1 MTYQR
6 PQGFFARFRSL
17 VAGLFTIWIRDREN
31 QSPEVVYQQ
40 AIGERTRQYREL
52 KNAVAGILFMRTKLE
67 AEINERR
74 AEIARLHDDIRRAV
88 RRGQDE
94 LSLSLIARKQALFDD
109 LERAEQELQGVRSEA
124 DEAKNNLVRFR
135 DEIRSLVREKGRMLA
150 TLANAKARR
159 RLQVALDGLSVEAEM
174 TALENVR
181 EYIARVAT
189 EGDLDREIGEVGVR
203 TQLQSIRDE
212 ARLEAARVELTQLK
226 QELANHVLEAE
237 VSSRQSVPVTTA

>member
-88 RRGQDE
+88 RRAQDE

-237 VSSRQSVPVTTA
+237 VSSRQSVPVTAG